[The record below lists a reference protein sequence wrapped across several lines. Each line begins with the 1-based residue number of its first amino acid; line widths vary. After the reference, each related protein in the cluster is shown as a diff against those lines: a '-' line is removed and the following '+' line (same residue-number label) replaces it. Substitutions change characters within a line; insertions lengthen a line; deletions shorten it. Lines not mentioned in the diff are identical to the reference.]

1 MVNQEQSVPL
11 ASGKFSKY
19 EQRNRRDRWLLSLT
33 VLLILAAWGY
43 GYLTAGTQVAPLVQ
57 NVIPGAATVQ
67 TQGQLFVGLDAQ
79 GQVIGYAAV
88 GQAPGYGGP
97 IETLVGVDPAG
108 RILGVE
114 VVSRRESPG
123 FFRLLEK
130 RDLIGQFAQHTVSDP
145 LQIGQDLD
153 AITGATISAEG
164 VANSVRRAAR
174 HIAADGLNVSLP
186 PEQRPIEWG
195 WPEVTLVMLFASGY
209 IGHRLRRPVLKR
221 RIRWVTLLTGMVVL
235 GFIYTIPL
243 TITMVISLLSGYWPD
258 WRTNLYWYMLIGGI
272 IFVTSVNGKNPYCG
286 WFCPFGAFQ
295 ECLAAVSGAK
305 LYRPRELN
313 MPLKWV
319 QRGLALAAIVFGL
332 AFRQPGAAGYEP
344 FATLFDL
351 QGTTVRWALLVIV
364 ILAGLMM
371 YRPFCNYLCP
381 LDPVVDFVGVGRRWL
396 KEGWSRWRTKTAKA

>member
-1 MVNQEQSVPL
+1 MVNQEQSAPL
-11 ASGKFSKY
+11 TSDRFSRY
-19 EQRNRRDRWLLSLT
+19 EQRNRRDRWLMSLT

-43 GYLTAGTQVAPLVQ
+43 GYLTAGTQVAPLVK
-57 NVIPGAATVQ
+57 NVIPGAVTVQ

-108 RILGVE
+108 QILGVE

-130 RDLIGQFAQHTVSDP
+130 HDLAGQFAQHTVADP
-145 LQIGQDLD
+145 LLIGQDLD
-153 AITGATISAEG
+153 AISGATISAEG

-174 HIAADGLNVSLP
+174 RIAADGLNVSLP

-195 WPEVTLVMLFASGY
+195 WPEVTLVLLFASGY

-221 RIRWVTLLTGMVVL
+221 RIRWATLLTGMVTL

-258 WRTNLYWYMLIGGI
+258 WRTNLYWYLLIGGI
-272 IFVTSVNGKNPYCG
+272 IFVTGVNGKNPYCG

-295 ECLAAVSGAK
+295 ECLATVSGAK
-305 LYRPRELN
+305 LYRPRDLN

-332 AFRQPGAAGYEP
+332 ALRQPGVAGYEP

-351 QGTTVRWALLVIV
+351 QGTGVRWALLVTV
-364 ILAGLMM
+364 VLAGLMI

-396 KEGWSRWRTKTAKA
+396 KEGWSRWRTKAAKA